1 MREYGKLRE
10 SVTNLIYHQ
19 LAEDDAMSGMTKEEY
34 YKKLLFQDLLDGAYG
49 TMAKEAAEMLDRDE
63 REIVLSGLLRQYQTG
78 SSLDIFKDMMEA
90 LIPDNIVYQSNEN
103 FYEIFVYVG
112 GKKNKKT
119 ETKMNFLLQMF
130 MELPYQVDIYYEYH
144 FGIIGMEETMKMDE
158 ITLC

>member
-1 MREYGKLRE
+1 MLNRE
-10 SVTNLIYHQ
+10 
-19 LAEDDAMSGMTKEEY
+19 
-34 YKKLLFQDLLDGAYG
+34 
-49 TMAKEAAEMLDRDE
+49 E

-112 GKKNKKT
+112 GKRNKKM
-119 ETKMNFLLQMF
+119 EVIMSFLIQMF
-130 MELPYQVDIYYEYH
+130 VELPYQVDIYYEHH
-144 FGIIGMEETMKMDE
+144 FGILGIEETMQIDE